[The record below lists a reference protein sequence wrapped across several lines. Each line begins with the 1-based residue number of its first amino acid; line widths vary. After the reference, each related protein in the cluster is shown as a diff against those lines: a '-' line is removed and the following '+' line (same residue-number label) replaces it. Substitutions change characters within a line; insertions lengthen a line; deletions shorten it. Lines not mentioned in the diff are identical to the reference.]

1 MPPDDRPRERL
12 LKAGASALRDA
23 ELIAILL
30 RTGTKGRSAIEV
42 AEDMLKRYGSLEALA
57 RAPVSE
63 LAKILGVGPAK
74 AIQLNA
80 AFSLGARLSKS
91 VAASKPMSDPPTI
104 AALLSDEMRLLDYE
118 SVRVLSV
125 NTKHCLLAID
135 EISRGSLNQS
145 ICTPR
150 DVFRPALARQ
160 AYGIIVVHNHPSGDP
175 TPSKADLTVTR
186 ELTHASELLNVV
198 LLDHLILGAP
208 RPGEE
213 LHYYSFR
220 EHGFFAT

>member
-1 MPPDDRPRERL
+1 MAPDDRPRERL

-30 RTGTKGRSAIEV
+30 RTGTRGRNAIEV
-42 AEDMLKRYGSLEALA
+42 AEDMLARYGSLEALA

-80 AFSLGARLSKS
+80 AFSLGARLSRS
-91 VAASKPMSDPPTI
+91 QAESRAMDEPAAI
-104 AALLSDEMRLLDYE
+104 AALLGDEMRLLDYE

-125 NTKHCLLAID
+125 NTKHRLLAVD

-160 AYGIIVVHNHPSGDP
+160 AYGVIVVHNHPSGDP
-175 TPSKADLTVTR
+175 EPSRADVAVTR
-186 ELTHASELLNVV
+186 ELFHAGELLQVV

-208 RPGEE
+208 RPGDP
-213 LHYYSFR
+213 LQYYSFR
-220 EHGFFAT
+220 EHGFFDQ

>member
-30 RTGTKGRSAIEV
+30 RTGTKGSSAIEV
-42 AEDMLKRYGSLEALA
+42 AEDMLRRYGSLEALA
-57 RAPVSE
+57 RAPISE

-74 AIQLNA
+74 AVQLNA

-91 VAASKPMSDPPTI
+91 VAASKPISDPQTI
-104 AALLSDEMRLLDYE
+104 SELLSDEMRLLDYE

-160 AYGIIVVHNHPSGDP
+160 AYGIVVVHNHPSGDP
-175 TPSKADLTVTR
+175 TPSKADLIVTR
-186 ELTHASELLNVV
+186 ELFHAGELLNII
-198 LLDHLILGAP
+198 LLDHVILGAP
-208 RPGEE
+208 RPGDE
-213 LHYYSFR
+213 LNYYSFR
-220 EHGFFAT
+220 EHDFFF